1 MRNIKPLT
9 LYIIYLISSVISFI
23 AYLVVH
29 LLATFKE
36 GIFGAANTPILI
48 ATLILSIVAG
58 FGVIFASISVVNQVR
73 FLKRLKIQ
81 NMYSFGQPSTFYD
94 LAAFKNRVFKL
105 NRLGFYSKRK
115 QCIIAFT
122 AASLDVSENKYR
134 NEDVTKLNYALSEYI
149 GTFFETH
156 KGYSSKR
163 YNVFCFD
170 RGVFLV
176 YSFND
181 NEEFINTF
189 ITAMTNRVFSIIEE
203 NELKVWAQP
212 FFGVRVTNPD
222 DNITKA
228 IEDALVARNNGEAN
242 FESYTVFNKEIS
254 EQEGTVRLNEIRE
267 AIINDEFVPFYQ
279 PKYNLKKKEFVS
291 CEVLA
296 RWQSPT
302 KGLLAP
308 NAFIHKA
315 EQYGLLS
322 KIDLLVFEKS
332 LRDLSNSIKRGRRV
346 IPISANFSLYEFF
359 SHSFL
364 DTIMD
369 LLAKYQ
375 VPATLVEIE
384 ITESTSQVNQF
395 LSISV
400 IKKLKDKGIR
410 VLMDDY
416 GVGYSQI
423 DNFKNIPFD
432 GIKIDKSYT
441 DELLTDE
448 KVRSI
453 IKFLV
458 ELGHVNDLEVIVE
471 GVEKKE
477 QVDLLR
483 KMHVD
488 TIQGF
493 YYSKPLPL
501 NEFETLLKENKFEG
515 GGK

>member
-1 MRNIKPLT
+1 M
-9 LYIIYLISSVISFI
+9 
-23 AYLVVH
+23 
-29 LLATFKE
+29 
-36 GIFGAANTPILI
+36 
-48 ATLILSIVAG
+48 
-58 FGVIFASISVVNQVR
+58 
-73 FLKRLKIQ
+73 
-81 NMYSFGQPSTFYD
+81 
-94 LAAFKNRVFKL
+94 
-105 NRLGFYSKRK
+105 
-115 QCIIAFT
+115 
-122 AASLDVSENKYR
+122 
-134 NEDVTKLNYALSEYI
+134 
-149 GTFFETH
+149 
-156 KGYSSKR
+156 
-163 YNVFCFD
+163 
-170 RGVFLV
+170 
-176 YSFND
+176 
-181 NEEFINTF
+181 
-189 ITAMTNRVFSIIEE
+189 
-203 NELKVWAQP
+203 
-212 FFGVRVTNPD
+212 
-222 DNITKA
+222 
-228 IEDALVARNNGEAN
+228 
-242 FESYTVFNKEIS
+242 
-254 EQEGTVRLNEIRE
+254 
-267 AIINDEFVPFYQ
+267 
-279 PKYNLKKKEFVS
+279 
-291 CEVLA
+291 
-296 RWQSPT
+296 
-302 KGLLAP
+302 
-308 NAFIHKA
+308 
-315 EQYGLLS
+315 
-322 KIDLLVFEKS
+322 
-332 LRDLSNSIKRGRRV
+332 